1 VSSDRGAIELAL
13 AEAACLAVIATAP
26 EPLHGW
32 ALVKDLAPGGPLGRI
47 WSLSRPLT
55 YRAIDQLTAL
65 ALVVRHGEQPGKGA
79 DRRLLGPTP
88 DGAALASKWLASPVQ
103 HLRDVRTEL
112 LLKLALCER
121 SDRPT
126 GPLVAAQLEL
136 FGPRLVQ
143 LLELA
148 EPGDLVARWR
158 RAQAT
163 SILAFLRELHD
174 DVP

>member
-1 VSSDRGAIELAL
+1 VSSDTGGIDLAL
-13 AEAACLAVIATAP
+13 AEATCLAVIATAP
-26 EPLHGW
+26 APLHGW

-55 YRAIDQLTAL
+55 YRAIDQLTGAD
-65 ALVVRHGEQPGKGA
+65 LVVRHGEQRGKGA

-88 DGAALASKWLASPVQ
+88 SGTALASRWLASPVV

-121 SDRPT
+121 AGRST
-126 GPLVAAQLEL
+126 GPLVSAQLEV
-136 FGPRLVQ
+136 FGARFVQ
-143 LLELA
+143 LVEGD

-163 SILAFLRELHD
+163 SILAFLGELRD
-174 DVP
+174 DLP